1 MSVSLENQIDFN
13 EKKSDIP
20 IEFLQSMIH
29 SNDLDVLKKVQRE
42 IIPRELSS
50 FGYQTAGGVVSGDTL
65 SNKLTF
71 YASDPRYY
79 MDMLNSYF
87 TADFRAVATTN
98 ADAAIPSFLDVGGIH
113 ACIKTLTIKIGGTIL
128 MRLDDYNK
136 WYNINNLA
144 THSAEYTDYMLSSS
158 LDSSDDYENTMG
170 ADLIR
175 TNVSAAP
182 AVASGINTVTL
193 TANGVLGA
201 FYAAVDND
209 TIADADGIRT
219 QFAVGQ
225 LVRVVSITGFVQTG
239 YVRSIG
245 VFDAAAT
252 GIITIG
258 NANATFAA
266 LAAGSVSRIEIVRP
280 SARANVMNRA
290 SNVKVQ
296 WRLPVGCLSYFKY
309 FPLPYIQNVAPL
321 EVEFEFVQPQ
331 LAIVLYGKNQ
341 VAANN
346 KLGYL
351 ISRPRWVAMLVEPS
365 NKVRE
370 MHDMAYGANGL
381 WFPYVNYRHFQ
392 NRIGA
397 NETDNTFT
405 FQTNISSARH
415 VFSVVTG
422 QANDDAATLATQ
434 AVKSQSTFYRSSL
447 NYFRFQSG
455 SLQFPDY
462 GNCITSDVWASEAWS
477 QLLLAFNIKENTVH
491 KSRIRPYEWQS
502 TSSEKF
508 IIATPLSKDDTMFTG
523 VSLKNNFLELI
534 INKAGVATAYNLH
547 TYVGYDAALCISRAN
562 GCLVFD

>member
-1 MSVSLENQIDFN
+1 MSVSLENQINFN
-13 EKKSDIP
+13 DGKREVP
-20 IEFLQSMIH
+20 VEFTQSMFH
-29 SNDLDVLKKVQRE
+29 SNDLDLLKRVQRE

-50 FGYQTAGGVVSGDTL
+50 FGYQTASGVVSNDTL

-87 TADFRAVATTN
+87 TADFKAVATRSN
-98 ADAAIPSFLDVGGIH
+98 DAKLAAFMDVGGIH
-113 ACIKTLTIKIGGTIL
+113 ACIKTLTIKIGGSIL
-128 MRLDDYNK
+128 LRLDDYNK

-144 THSAEYTDYMLSSS
+144 THSPEYSDYMLGSS
-158 LDSSDDYENTMG
+158 LDSQDDYQIPDDGVWEDVT
-170 ADLIR
+170 
-175 TNVSAAP
+175 SAANL
-182 AVASGINTVTL
+182 NTAAL
-193 TANGVLGA
+193 SANGVLSA
-201 FYAAVDND
+201 FYG
-209 TIADADGIRT
+209 ADANATLADANGIRQSVRIGDVVRINGAT
-219 QFAVGQ
+219 APQIGRVRAVG
-225 LVRVVSITGFVQTG
+225 TFA
-239 YVRSIG
+239 
-245 VFDAAAT
+245 DANNGT
-252 GIITIG
+252 ITIG
-258 NANATFAA
+258 NADATFTT
-266 LAAGSVSRIEIVRP
+266 LAATAILKMEVRRR
-280 SARANVMNRA
+280 STRAFAVNQG

-309 FPLPYIQNVAPL
+309 FPLPYIQNIAPL
-321 EVEFEFVQPQ
+321 EIEFEFVQPQ
-331 LAIVLYGKNQ
+331 LALVLRD
-341 VAANN
+341 AAEAAAAN

-370 MHDMAYGANGL
+370 MHDMAYAANGL

-415 VFSVVTG
+415 VFSVITG
-422 QANDDAATLATQ
+422 QTNDDAATVATQ
-434 AVKSQSTFYRSSL
+434 STKSQSTFYRSSM

-462 GNCITSDVWASEAWS
+462 GNCITSDVWASEAWA

-491 KSRIRPYEWQS
+491 KSRIRPYEWMS

-508 IIATPLSKDDTMFTG
+508 IIATPLSKDETMFTG
-523 VSLKNNFLELI
+523 ASLKNNFLELI
-534 INKAGVATAYNLH
+534 VNKGAVASAYNLH
-547 TYVGYDAALCISRAN
+547 TFLAFDVALCISKAN
-562 GCLVFD
+562 GALVFD